1 VLSVVSAA
9 VNYSGSNG
17 VKHRTFHSILQ
28 EANAEHVNSVCHTRR
43 FLESLA
49 LKFLVIVK
57 CANRGRKEDA
67 EIDNSTFL
75 LGIFRY

>member
-1 VLSVVSAA
+1 MLNTLIRFV
-9 VNYSGSNG
+9 
-17 VKHRTFHSILQ
+17 R
-28 EANAEHVNSVCHTRR
+28 RR

-57 CANRGRKEDA
+57 GANRGRKEDA
-67 EIDNSTFL
+67 KMDNSTFL